1 MNKKFAITAA
11 LVIAALVVAA
21 VAWRLIAGEASP
33 LRPAMA
39 GGRAEAP
46 KEERA
51 YFTLASDCEAKQDFV
66 KARETYQKFIE
77 KFPASNGIIKAQ
89 ERIDNCNVM
98 ILFSSAITPGSE
110 LYEVQKGDN
119 LTKIARKFNT
129 TVELLAKSNNIHGSA
144 IRLGRKLKVP
154 KLKFSIVVDKSQKIL
169 MLKAGGEIFK
179 TYKVAT
185 GKDSKP
191 TPVGTF
197 TVTSKIV
204 DPPWYQLNGKMIP
217 AGDPANQLG
226 SRWLGLSKPSYGIH
240 GTIDPSSI
248 GQDATEGCVRMKNS
262 DVEELFSIVPEGT
275 EVVIV
280 E

>member
-1 MNKKFAITAA
+1 MNKKAVVIAV
-11 LVIAALVVAA
+11 LVIAALA
-21 VAWRLIAGEASP
+21 VAVIAWRIV
-33 LRPAMA
+33 A
-39 GGRAEAP
+39 GGGTAAASGLAEAP

-51 YFTLASDCEAKQDFV
+51 FFTLAADCEAKQDFV
-66 KARETYQKFIE
+66 KAREVYQKFIE
-77 KFPASNGIIKAQ
+77 KFPTSNSIIKAQ
-89 ERIDNCNVM
+89 EGIDNCNVRV
-98 ILFSSAITPGSE
+98 LFSSEITPDSE

-119 LTKIARKFNT
+119 LTRIAKKFRT
-129 TVELLAKSNNIHGSA
+129 TVELLAKSNNIQGSA
-144 IRLGRKLKVP
+144 IRLGRKIKVP
-154 KLKFSIVVDKSQKIL
+154 KVKFSIVVDKSQKIL
-169 MLKAGGEIFK
+169 MLKADGEIFK
-179 TYKVAT
+179 TYKIAT
-185 GKDSKP
+185 GKENKP

-240 GTIDPSSI
+240 GTIDPASI
-248 GQDATEGCVRMKNS
+248 GQDVTEGCVRMKNS